1 MPYKHNKNCTSCARI
16 KLEVGKSHKGRVVS
30 RLFKLFDD
38 YLMQKTTLV
47 AIAEE
52 YKGLVP
58 LASISRHS
66 QKHQTFGSEDIAVS
80 KVKELQKKSSDEKI
94 KLILKSAIKAD
105 DMRGMMK
112 QMFEE
117 IMEDEGKRAEFM
129 RKFKP
134 SDAIKM
140 MNDEETLELK
150 KVDTAHE
157 IVKTMNAFASG
168 GTIIQ
173 LPEEQD

>member
-1 MPYKHNKNCTSCARI
+1 
-16 KLEVGKSHKGRVVS
+16 
-30 RLFKLFDD
+30 
-38 YLMQKTTLV
+38 MQKMTLV
-47 AIAEE
+47 EIADM
-52 YKGLVP
+52 YKGKLT
-58 LASISRHS
+58 LASISNHAM
-66 QKHQTFGSEDIAVS
+66 KHQLFDTEDVAVS

-117 IMEDEGKRAEFM
+117 IMEDDTKRAEFM

-173 LPEEQD
+173 LPEEKE